1 MLRVSPDLSQY
12 ACAAGEPFL
21 FEVQLQEVTGAVTD
35 LSARAF
41 VLSFYGPGR
50 RPIEKIDPD
59 LLTDATGAFLRFARD
74 GRFSDSLFGQSVTVE
89 LAERYKNGRN
99 VLATGVM
106 MIAASSGGVQTF
118 DNGVVGRFV
127 VRATLKANASQPGV
141 LTPSVQILP
150 YQADLGTPAPTFTTA
165 PSISRSGSRLTGSD
179 GVIAN
184 GTAKTREWL
193 LGSTILATGSTYDLT
208 GMEDGTITFRVLAEG
223 PGGTARVS
231 SAPISVTP
239 TAKTLNGYYA
249 NGSTNTKLKAAIAR
263 VTGGTGRGMIV
274 YAGDSITTGQGGG
287 TGTNGITGARPFRF
301 PSKVAELLTKAGIP
315 TLDNGIESDN
325 GAYVGGSSLAGY
337 DPRVTAGGWQNAAGM
352 NFSGGGFLRPSPDN
366 PLTLTIP
373 AVDTFVVI
381 PYNSAVVTYT
391 AQIDGAAPAS
401 GGSFSSTSAGSFTK
415 AEVKAGSLGSHTIS
429 LLGAT
434 SGAFRSVRAYNSAQS
449 AFDTSVHSALGASS
463 SQQAS
468 TGGTNWNAVEALK
481 FDAPDLTIIMVGT
494 NDMFNAVDIGTY
506 TSALQTLVNAGKVSG
521 DVLLLFPPP
530 GNGRYNTNVSDYNAA
545 AKGVAATAGVAFFS
559 FWEYYGPFTT
569 DFAARLYDAQVHPK
583 AELYAEM
590 GGLIKQ
596 AIDLM
601 RS

>member
-1 MLRVSPDLSQY
+1 MAFDYNRSVNAAMTELVARVDAYTALGPLSLTT
-12 ACAAGEPFL
+12 A
-21 FEVQLQEVTGAVTD
+21 LQSGTAVSGWILGATKGSVITSNVPGITVN
-35 LSARAF
+35 SAQRTY
-41 VLSFYGPGR
+41 S
-50 RPIEKIDPD
+50 
-59 LLTDATGAFLRFARD
+59 
-74 GRFSDSLFGQSVTVE
+74 
-89 LAERYKNGRN
+89 
-99 VLATGVM
+99 
-106 MIAASSGGVQTF
+106 
-118 DNGVVGRFV
+118 
-127 VRATLKANASQPGV
+127 
-141 LTPSVQILP
+141 
-150 YQADLGTPAPTFTTA
+150 GTP
-165 PSISRSGSRLTGSD
+165 TG
-179 GVIAN
+179 GAQMIAN
-184 GTAKTREWL
+184 GLVETP
-193 LGSTILATGSTYDLT
+193 GATGGATKST
-208 GMEDGTITFRVLAEG
+208 
-223 PGGTARVS
+223 S
-231 SAPISVTP
+231 ISIAAAAATPTPSPTPTP
-239 TAKTLNGYYA
+239 TALNGYYA
-249 NGSTNTKLKAAIAR
+249 NGATNPKLKAAIAR
-263 VTGGTGRGMIV
+263 VTSGTGRGMIV

-301 PSKVAELLTKAGIP
+301 PSKIAELLTQAGIP

-337 DPRVTAGGWQNAAGM
+337 DPRVTAGGWQNSAGM
-352 NFSGGGFLRPSPDN
+352 NFSGGGFLRPSPDS
-366 PLTLTIP
+366 PLTLAIP

-381 PYNSAVVTYT
+381 PYNSAVVNYT

-429 LLGAT
+429 LLGST
-434 SGAFRSVRAYNSAQS
+434 SGAFRSIRAYNSAQS

-494 NDMFNAVDIGTY
+494 NDMFNAVAISTY
-506 TSALQTLVNAGKVSG
+506 TGALQTLVNAGKVSG
-521 DVLLLFPPP
+521 DVLLVFPPP

-545 AKGVAATAGVAFFS
+545 AKGVAASSGVAFFS